1 MAAGQFAQSTSTI
14 KVREVFPGP
23 QCFQIN
29 LWILVEILFKNSNT
43 WHNYRKKNLHME
55 KARFLEDIKS
65 DWFWSK
71 TIYF

>member
-43 WHNYRKKNLHME
+43 WHNYRKKKFTHGE
-55 KARFLEDIKS
+55 G
-65 DWFWSK
+65 
-71 TIYF
+71 